1 MGINGTTSTSLIVN
15 DGPTI
20 KIQSTSGNIGCIYLR
35 KAITFNDVILT
46 CSVKGEKH
54 SIDSEGTIKLIRGT
68 YNIGSSGGKGIKS
81 ENNLYIGEENGSD
94 SLLDLTIDTNNIGIE
109 AKQIE
114 IYSGKILIF
123 VDKDGIKAVSSGKV
137 CDKETVHC
145 SGNCTCYINYKG
157 GKMFLTS
164 GEVGLDLNGDI
175 TITGGEIS
183 VYSTTDGAYRP
194 IDQDGLLS
202 ITGGTVLAAGSDQ
215 CGVNA
220 ETTQIAKI
228 YTGTINSGV
237 KLVAKDSN
245 DNGITIDYFPINAN
259 YLYFN
264 HESSFTITIDDTE
277 VTLLEPSQLQEGREH
292 NTGNSEY
299 IGHYLTRINLIM
311 IIIGLISF

>member
-1 MGINGTTSTSLIVN
+1 M
-15 DGPTI
+15 
-20 KIQSTSGNIGCIYLR
+20 
-35 KAITFNDVILT
+35 ILT

-123 VDKDGIKAVSSGKV
+123 VDKDGIKAASSGKV

-164 GEVGLDLNGDI
+164 GEVGLDSNGDI

-299 IGHYLTRINLIM
+299 IEHYLTRINLIM